1 MNRESPLSEY
11 RVLRELTYAWLYY
24 FFSLQYALLGDPK
37 KGIQFEIQK
46 SLWSDAMGILR
57 KKFFGEL
64 LVRPTFFPRTINVTP
79 DPSKDYSKLPRQT
92 GRIIFP
98 EGVISRDELEETDQG
113 IFDFLAQDWNR
124 IYLEERNKATILGY
138 IAQYMIGEGEDPNE
152 LKEMTI
158 PEFSD
163 RATSYNL
170 PELGDIDVLMEETG
184 LTREQTYSLLYG
196 QAKGAEWLAV
206 YDKNGERSGKSYELI
221 TKMYRR
227 QIAEALARNATE
239 EEIRSLM
246 ISPDDTEMKEALGL
260 FEDGISDLTR
270 ARREKKYE
278 KLVTDHLNRDM
289 TRFAYT
295 EASINFNNGKL
306 LMLSNEKQ
314 GPQYV
319 QFGGGSYS

>member
-24 FFSLQYALLGDPK
+24 FISLQYALLGDPK
-37 KGIQFEIQK
+37 KGIHFDIQK
-46 SLWSDAMGILR
+46 SLWSDAMGVLR

-79 DPSKDYSKLPRQT
+79 NPLEDYSKLLKQT
-92 GRIIFP
+92 GRIVFP
-98 EGVISRDELEETDQG
+98 EGVISRDELEEADQG

-124 IYLEERNKATILGY
+124 IYKEERNKSTILGY
-138 IAQYMIGEGEDPNE
+138 IAQYMIGEGEDPDE
-152 LKEMTI
+152 LMEMTI
-158 PEFSD
+158 PEFSE
-163 RATSYNL
+163 RAKDYNF

-184 LTREQTYSLLYG
+184 LTREQTYSLIYG
-196 QAKGAEWLAV
+196 QAKGAEWLAI
-206 YDKNGERSGKSYELI
+206 YDKNGKRSGRAYELI

-239 EEIRSLM
+239 EEIRTLM
-246 ISPDDTEMKEALGL
+246 ISPDDSEIQEALGL
-260 FEDGISDLTR
+260 FEDGISDTVR
-270 ARREKKYE
+270 SRRERVYE
-278 KLVTDHLNRDM
+278 KLVTNHLNRDM

-306 LMLSNEKQ
+306 LMLANEKK
-314 GPQYV
+314 GAQYV
-319 QFGGGSYS
+319 QFGGGEY